1 MSTTTIGHFIA
12 GHVEPGTG
20 ERTGPVYNPSTGEEI
35 ARCDYANRA
44 LLDRAVAV
52 ATEAGKKWGRASHAA
67 RQAVLLAEVVVIQIM
82 RRRHL
87 ERTGSE
93 FHIDVVIEN
102 DGDAA
107 VDERHKGVAA
117 F

>member
-1 MSTTTIGHFIA
+1 MSTTAIGHFIA

-52 ATEAGKKWGRASHAA
+52 ATEAGISPSRATAISGWISQWSASPCHHSLRSNGARACGAVSSAVNAA
-67 RQAVLLAEVVVIQIM
+67 SPCTSLR
-82 RRRHL
+82 
-87 ERTGSE
+87 SS
-93 FHIDVVIEN
+93 
-102 DGDAA
+102 
-107 VDERHKGVAA
+107 
-117 F
+117 